1 MSASCAHGR
10 RSAAPLQAVR
20 SSETD
25 GLLLAQLAPA
35 LLADLDAVLLGG
47 ALDAAPRR
55 VALVV
60 ADAFDLVEP
69 GDRVAHMAG
78 VVQRLLALLG
88 KSELV
93 LVQRVA
99 MLGVEF
105 GHGDLLSPPKLTTA
119 GFAS

>member
-1 MSASCAHGR
+1 MGV
-10 RSAAPLQAVR
+10 LGVR
-20 SSETD
+20 
-25 GLLLAQLAPA
+25 LLAQLAPA
-35 LLADLDAVLLGG
+35 LLAHFDAVLLRG

-69 GDRVAHMAG
+69 GDRVTHVAG
-78 VVQRLLALLG
+78 VVERLLALLG

-93 LVQRVA
+93 LVELIA

-105 GHGDLLSPPKLTTA
+105 GHGDLLSPLKLTTA